1 MAHDSAAF
9 EGDWRLVEE
18 GEPVDQADDQH
29 WTLRAGKVFRR
40 ALPAGTYEVVC
51 GELVLTMAAAAP
63 HVARFRIP
71 DAPLAR
77 NDNPADTATRPNQL
91 PGYISYPAIDFT
103 VKCML
108 MRAA

>member
-1 MAHDSAAF
+1 MAHDAAAF

-18 GEPVDQADDQH
+18 DEPVDQADDQH

-71 DAPLAR
+71 DGLPAR
-77 NDNPADTATRPNQL
+77 NDNSTNLLARPSQL
-91 PGYISYPAIDFT
+91 SGYISYPAIDFT
-103 VKCML
+103 VKCVL